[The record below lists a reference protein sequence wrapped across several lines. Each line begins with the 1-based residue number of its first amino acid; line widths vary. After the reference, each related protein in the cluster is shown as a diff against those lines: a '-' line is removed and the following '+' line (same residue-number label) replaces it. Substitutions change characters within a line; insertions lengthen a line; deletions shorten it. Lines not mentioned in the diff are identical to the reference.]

1 LDKWTQILTEMTEL
15 SKANA
20 GRGDRAFRVTVAWQR
35 KVPLETRALVASAAW
50 RAADAFSRNGIDL
63 RGVMVLIGP
72 YDAWPM
78 ALVGPRD
85 LPAIPEGIRS
95 FAAQHGAGQ
104 IVFAA
109 SGLTVLEPRIIEAVL
124 AHEFA
129 HVVLGHCNGGISA
142 RFLARCRWIRRVSV
156 LRREMA
162 ADELAA
168 RLGYGPDLLE
178 ILRRFRGTGFWGRVE
193 DGARKWNLR
202 AAWGRSCYA
211 GKTAAVPRC

>member
-1 LDKWTQILTEMTEL
+1 MHKWTQILTEMVEL

-50 RAADAFSRNGIDL
+50 RAADAFSKNGIAV
-63 RGVMVLIGP
+63 RGAMVLIAS
-72 YDAWPM
+72 YDTWPV
-78 ALVGPRD
+78 ALAAPCD
-85 LPAIPEGIRS
+85 EAAIPEHVRS
-95 FAAQHGAGQ
+95 LAARWNAEY
-104 IVFAA
+104 VVLVA

-129 HVVLGHCNGGISA
+129 HVALGHCNGGISA

-193 DGARKWNLR
+193 DAARKWNLR